1 MHLLIIYPPQLDNI
15 HPSETWKAMED
26 LIKLPDQP
34 IKSIGVAN
42 FNKAQIEDILSTGS
56 VKPAV
61 NQVECHAYFNQGTL

>member
-1 MHLLIIYPPQLDNI
+1 
-15 HPSETWKAMED
+15 MED